1 MCFPNATCLAATW
14 DTKLLYEVG
23 VELGKDTKTKNASVL
38 LAPTINCHRS
48 PLGTLHH
55 VSKLMLGGRHFE
67 SYSEDPVL
75 SGKIAAAYING
86 LQSQGVG
93 ATIKHFAV
101 NETEWERR
109 RINVNVSEE
118 ALREIYYL
126 PFQIAIRESHPW
138 CVMTSYALDRA
149 D

>member
-1 MCFPNATCLAATW
+1 MP
-14 DTKLLYEVG
+14 
-23 VELGKDTKTKNASVL
+23 
-38 LAPTINCHRS
+38 
-48 PLGTLHH
+48 
-55 VSKLMLGGRHFE
+55 GGRHFE

-93 ATIKHFAV
+93 PTIKHFAR

-109 RINVNVSEE
+109 RINVNVSEK

-126 PFQIAIRESHPW
+126 PFQIAMRDAHPW
-138 CVMTSYALDRA
+138 CVMTS
-149 D
+149 